1 MTRSDGGIAPSAGTR
16 NSGSSPRYQR
26 LTTTA
31 ETADSRIEP
40 STLAFQEPI
49 TSSMTNNTAV
59 IGVLNA
65 AAMPAA
71 APTGAISLK

>member
-1 MTRSDGGIAPSAGTR
+1 
-16 NSGSSPRYQR
+16 

-65 AAMPAA
+65 AAIPAA